1 MGAML
6 HALGGAIPGCLI
18 STRSLSSSEPSSE
31 PRRAARR
38 STGSSDPS
46 RDDGPSRTESD
57 SPRTSRSSGS
67 EGDGSD
73 PEPKRPAGGRRS
85 DRDEEEARL
94 RSRVRLIAT
103 SVILVALAAYIAV
116 DLFGRLF
123 RDSSFRTA
131 DPTIFGILVSA
142 ILALAGVAGLDWLA
156 GRIKSG
162 DDK

>member
-57 SPRTSRSSGS
+57 SP
-67 EGDGSD
+67 
-73 PEPKRPAGGRRS
+73 RPAGGRRS